1 MSMFDTPSVDN
12 ASGVDATA
20 GAARGFTDSVS
31 DAYNAGYKAMSQLGV
46 GTEFARVQ
54 HEQNARIQQLTGKWP
69 TSELDARTPPRGD
82 PVPSRV
88 RDPMDIARFFENGGS
103 PEMADAIA
111 AHDREIAALSAKH
124 PDLGLKSIGDQWAQV
139 KDEAKRAEE
148 IAQSPGSTIGSFIG
162 DAAASFD
169 PRVNPLNVA
178 SLAFAPFGKTIAARV
193 GSAAGLGGVSQ
204 AINEVTGVNENRRL
218 LGLETGFGGSVE
230 RVLTTAAGAG
240 AIQGVG
246 EGLFAGARRLMG
258 GRSEPQLPTPPPVDA
273 PPQAPTVAP
282 PGAGATSSVL
292 DSPTL
297 FRSFEDFEA
306 AVKQDVPAS
315 IYDSQANV
323 AAHNPYG
330 SSRLAVAR
338 HESDLG
344 TIEQQLQ
351 QINRGENLKL
361 SSAIH
366 TPPEPL
372 ERELPHWMNPA
383 EERVPD
389 LARQIDPE
397 LYVQVDKLEGLIQA
411 ERDKMVGARTSR
423 DALPVGE
430 LDAKLKQADELET
443 KIAELRSQ
451 TAEADVDRRK
461 VKKLNTKIAEIE
473 QQQADVIKSVSPQ
486 AEAAGAHDTQVH
498 TSSNRIAELEHELMK
513 LAPLRKRAEN
523 LAVNQYINEKPL
535 RELFP
540 DIATKLRG
548 ELRIPDS
555 SAKPIIESRRPSEKL
570 TKAEGGDD
578 VTPGTQKRPGNT
590 SGPDPEAKPNDGS
603 AVDTMLRDLS
613 HENAAHNSEVLGAFD
628 AVDAVRN
635 GHQGEII
642 LGGRRYQLDDAI
654 PVDPIRDEHGNITGV
669 KTMTVREILKE
680 VGEDADMLQA
690 MRGCA
695 L

>member
-31 DAYNAGYKAMSQLGV
+31 DAYDAGYKAMSQLGV

-88 RDPMDIARFFENGGS
+88 RDPMDIARFFEHGGS

-111 AHDREIAALSAKH
+111 AHDRGIAALSAKH
-124 PDLGLKSIGDQWAQV
+124 PELGLKSIGDQWAQV

-148 IAQSPGSTIGSFIG
+148 IAQSPGSSIGSFIG

-193 GSAAGLGGVSQ
+193 GSAAGIGGISQ

-230 RVLTTAAGAG
+230 RVVTTAAGAG

-258 GRSEPQLPTPPPVDA
+258 GRSKAPLPTPPQTVEAPVA
-273 PPQAPTVAP
+273 AQ

-323 AAHNPYG
+323 AARNPYG
-330 SSRLAVAR
+330 SSRLGVAR
-338 HESDLG
+338 HEADLG

-361 SSAIH
+361 STALH
-366 TPPEPL
+366 NPPEPL

-383 EERVPD
+383 EERVPE

-430 LDAKLKQADELET
+430 LDAKLKQADDLENQ
-443 KIAELRSQ
+443 IAELRSQ
-451 TAEADVDRRK
+451 AAEADVDRRK
-461 VKKLNTKIAEIE
+461 AKKLNKKIEALEKE
-473 QQQADVIKSVSPQ
+473 QADVIKSVSPE

-498 TSSNRIAELEHELMK
+498 VSSNRIAELEHELMK

-578 VTPGTQKRPGNT
+578 VTPGTQKRPGTT
-590 SGPDPEAKPNDGS
+590 SGPDPEAKPNDSSG
-603 AVDTMLRDLS
+603 VDTMLRDLS
-613 HENAAHNSEVLGAFD
+613 HENAAHSSEVLAAFD
-628 AVDAVRN
+628 AVDAVRT
-635 GHQGEII
+635 GHQGEVIF
-642 LGGRRYQLDDAI
+642 GGRRYKLDDAI
-654 PVDPIRDEHGNITGV
+654 PVEPIRDEHGEIIGV
-669 KTMTVREILKE
+669 KTMTMREILKE
-680 VGEDADMLQA
+680 VGDDADMLQA